1 MTKNKKNYYAPM
13 HTAEHILNQTMV
25 RMFNCERSE
34 NCHIEKKKSKCDFKL
49 DTEPTPEQIKTLEN
63 KIIEIIN
70 KNYDIIEEFLSF
82 DEANK
87 LFNLQ
92 RINKEDNPKIRVVK
106 IGDYDSCPCIGEH
119 VSNTK
124 EIESFR
130 VTTTNFNN
138 GIFRIRF
145 KAK

>member
-1 MTKNKKNYYAPM
+1 MSTNKKKYYAPM
-13 HTAEHILNQTMV
+13 HTAEHILNQAMF
-25 RMFNCERSE
+25 RMFKCERSV
-34 NCHIEKKKSKCDFKL
+34 NCHIERKTSKCDFKL
-49 DTEPTPEQIKTLEN
+49 STEPTAEQIKTLEN
-63 KIIEIIN
+63 KIIEVIN
-70 KNYDIIEEFLSF
+70 KNYDITEEFLDF

-92 RINKEDNPKIRVVK
+92 RINKDDNPKIRVIK

-119 VSNTK
+119 VSNTQ
-124 EIESFR
+124 EIKSFR
-130 VTTTNFNN
+130 ITTNNFNN